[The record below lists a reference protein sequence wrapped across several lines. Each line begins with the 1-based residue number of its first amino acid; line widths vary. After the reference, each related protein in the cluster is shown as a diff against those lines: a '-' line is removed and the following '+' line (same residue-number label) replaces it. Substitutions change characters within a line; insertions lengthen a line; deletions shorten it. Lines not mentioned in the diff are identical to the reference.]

1 MPTIKPVTPRPVAP
15 AGAGADQNIATRG
28 TFRSRKVKQ
37 ASTGAT
43 PVARSRLPDD
53 PLPKLPSKKAGGL
66 RKVKRAFARVFS
78 TRARASHSKP
88 RESLR
93 ASAGETRITA
103 RPREENAPTYVNV
116 FQGRQDIPEEEEYVD
131 MSAGAQAGGA
141 ARQDDPI
148 YDDPDVL
155 LGRSKAPSGQASAYE
170 EPVRTRSGAS
180 DEGEYMD
187 MSAGGAAQ
195 QDDPIYDD
203 PDVLLG
209 RSKAPSGQASAGAS
223 DEGEYMEM
231 SDAQAGGAARQGD
244 SIYEDPDAT
253 LGRVRS
259 PSEQASAYEE
269 PVRTRSGASDEGEY
283 MEMSD
288 AQAGGAARQDDSIA
302 TLGRVRSPSEQASA
316 YEEPVRTRSG
326 ASDEGEY
333 MEMSDAQAGG
343 AARQGD
349 SIYEDP
355 DATLGRVRSPSEQA
369 SAYEEPVRTR
379 SGASD
384 EGEYMEMSDA
394 QAGGAARQDDS
405 IYEDPDATLGRRTMS
420 GASDEREYVDMSG
433 GAQAGGAVRQD
444 DSTYEDPDATL
455 GRRTMSGASDEREY
469 VDMSGGA
476 QAGGAVRQDDS
487 IYEDP
492 DATLG
497 RRTMSGASDE
507 GEYVD
512 MSRGAQAGGAV
523 RQDDSIYEDPDKLTP
538 DTKTK
543 S

>member
-244 SIYEDPDAT
+244 SMAPRTKENTWICPE
-253 LGRVRS
+253 GHRRVVRS
-259 PSEQASAYEE
+259 G
-269 PVRTRSGASDEGEY
+269 RTIRLTKTPTSLWVAGQCPAPRTKENMWICLEGHRRVVRSGTAPRTKENMWICPEGH
-283 MEMSD
+283 
-288 AQAGGAARQDDSIA
+288 R
-302 TLGRVRSPSEQASA
+302 RVVRSG
-316 YEEPVRTRSG
+316 RTIR
-326 ASDEGEY
+326 
-333 MEMSDAQAGG
+333 
-343 AARQGD
+343 
-349 SIYEDP
+349 
-355 DATLGRVRSPSEQA
+355 L
-369 SAYEEPVRTR
+369 
-379 SGASD
+379 
-384 EGEYMEMSDA
+384 
-394 QAGGAARQDDS
+394 
-405 IYEDPDATLGRRTMS
+405 
-420 GASDEREYVDMSG
+420 
-433 GAQAGGAVRQD
+433 
-444 DSTYEDPDATL
+444 
-455 GRRTMSGASDEREY
+455 
-469 VDMSGGA
+469 
-476 QAGGAVRQDDS
+476 
-487 IYEDP
+487 
-492 DATLG
+492 
-497 RRTMSGASDE
+497 
-507 GEYVD
+507 
-512 MSRGAQAGGAV
+512 
-523 RQDDSIYEDPDKLTP
+523 
-538 DTKTK
+538 TKTPTPLWVAGQCR
-543 S
+543 